1 MKTRITELL
10 GIKYPIILSG
20 MNWATRPKLVAAV
33 SNAGGLGILGAAAY
47 TKDGLREAIEEIK
60 SQTDKPFGVN
70 LTLFFPGVS
79 DLVEVVLKAKVP
91 VINYALGRATE
102 IIKAVHGYGGKVIA
116 TIALVRH
123 ASYAEKDGA
132 DAILVTGYEAAAH
145 GAEVGGLVLIPA
157 VAGMVKVPIIATGG
171 FYNGRGLAAALTLGA
186 EGIAMGTRFAL
197 TQESTAHERYKQDCL
212 KATVED
218 TVYDERFD
226 GVACRVLKNKG
237 AEAVLKRRLP
247 LVRGVASALRM
258 KRELKLSTWDTIQ
271 AGLSMA
277 KAQEITMSKLPL
289 LAVGLSQFA
298 RGIEEG
304 DEDTGLM
311 LAGQDCGMI
320 KDIPTCA
327 EVIKQIV
334 AEAETV
340 LKATVAK
347 FNK

>member
-1 MKTRITELL
+1 MKTRVTELL
-10 GIKYPIILSG
+10 GIKHPIILSG

-33 SNAGGLGILGAAAY
+33 SNAGGLGVLGAAAY

-60 SQTDKPFGVN
+60 SLTDKPFGVN

-132 DAILVTGYEAAAH
+132 DTIIVTGYEAAAH
-145 GAEVGGLVLIPA
+145 GAEVGGLVLIPT
-157 VAGMVKVPIIATGG
+157 VASQVKIPIIATGG
-171 FYNGRGLAAALTLGA
+171 FCNGKGLAAALVLGA
-186 EGIAMGTRFAL
+186 DGIAMGTRFAL
-197 TQESTAHERYKQDCL
+197 TQESMAHERYKQVCL

-226 GVACRVLKNKG
+226 GVACRVVKNQG

-247 LVRGVASALRM
+247 VFEGVAGALRM
-258 KRELKLSTWDTIQ
+258 KRELKLSMWDALR

-277 KAQEITMSKLPL
+277 KAQEITMSRLPL

-298 RGIEEG
+298 RGTEEG
-304 DEDTGLM
+304 DEETGLM

-320 KDIPTCA
+320 NDIPACA
-327 EVIKQIV
+327 EVIERIV
-334 AEAETV
+334 AEAEEA
-340 LKATVAK
+340 LQAATAK
-347 FNK
+347 FH

>member
-1 MKTRITELL
+1 MKTRVTELL
-10 GIKYPIILSG
+10 GIKHPIVLSG

-47 TKDGLREAIEEIK
+47 TKDGLREAIKEIK
-60 SQTDKPFGVN
+60 SLTDKPFGVN

-79 DLVEVVLKAKVP
+79 DLVEVVLEAKVP

-123 ASYAEKDGA
+123 AAYAEKDGA
-132 DAILVTGYEAAAH
+132 DTIIVTGYEAAAH

-157 VAGMVKVPIIATGG
+157 VASQVKVPIIATGG
-171 FYNGRGLAAALTLGA
+171 FYNGKGLAAALVLGA

-197 TQESTAHERYKQDCL
+197 TRESAVHERYKQICL
-212 KATVED
+212 KASVED

-226 GVACRVLKNKG
+226 GVACRVIKTKG
-237 AEAVLKRRLP
+237 AEAVLKKRLP
-247 LVRGVASALRM
+247 VLEGVAGAMRM
-258 KRELKLSTWDTIQ
+258 KRELKLSTWDAMR

-289 LAVGLSQFA
+289 LVVGLSQFA
-298 RGIEEG
+298 RGTEEG
-304 DEDTGLM
+304 DEETGLM

-327 EVIKQIV
+327 EVIERIV
-334 AEAETV
+334 AEAEEA
-340 LKATVAK
+340 LKTATAK
-347 FNK
+347 FRS